1 VGCSR
6 FGRLTEAPADR
17 NIVHLG
23 TGSFPGLG
31 PKRQGRHGTRSKA
44 PYLLMPERMRTFVV
58 PEGLNESEVHGSL
71 CRNFSQ
77 SCADSATLQ
86 LRPYVAR
93 TAKVDPKAADWPI
106 ANTKGAHV
114 HSKRGGMYG
123 PNGFDGE
130 YYIQLSEYL
139 ADKSKALKA

>member
-1 VGCSR
+1 MFKATMAVLSKASR
-6 FGRLTEAPADR
+6 APLTSKSGNKEFYK
-17 NIVHLG
+17 G

-58 PEGLNESEVHGSL
+58 PEGLNESE
-71 CRNFSQ
+71 
-77 SCADSATLQ
+77 

-93 TAKVDPKAADWPI
+93 TAKVDSKDAEWPV
-106 ANTKGAHV
+106 AHSKGNLQ
-114 HSKRGGMYG
+114 SKRGGIYG

-130 YYIQLSEYL
+130 YYIQLSQYL

>member
-1 VGCSR
+1 MFKATLAVMSKASR
-6 FGRLTEAPADR
+6 MPLSSKQGNKNFYK
-17 NIVHLG
+17 G

-58 PEGLNESEVHGSL
+58 PPALDKS
-71 CRNFSQ
+71 
-77 SCADSATLQ
+77 D

-93 TAKVDPKAADWPI
+93 AVKIHESQDSWPMADSKPDK
-106 ANTKGAHV
+106 NSRKG
-114 HSKRGGMYG
+114 GTFG

-130 YYIQLSEYL
+130 YYIQLAKYFEEQ
-139 ADKSKALKA
+139 AEAKK